1 MNHCH
6 TPGQEAAVS
15 ATRGAVRVAI
25 TLAALLAAWVLAGQA
40 ASAAQS
46 SLRLTVKDQESGD
59 PLPKATA
66 RLSRKDAEAPEAKCD
81 ASGLVELGPVDDGT
95 YTLSV
100 KATGYAPYHTTVKM
114 PSAAG
119 AREVVL
125 KRLRTLKLTVG
136 MGGKKLPSGVN
147 IEVLQAAG
155 PGEFHVC
162 NAKVSSKGLATCT
175 GVLDGPACLV
185 AMFHDCVVYSGRIT
199 VNGDS
204 QEKIELASGLV
215 TVMGKLQSPK
225 ELKVGQVVFVRA
237 DSHTPGGSARVTK
250 SSYKTMLLPGKYD
263 AYAKCA
269 AGCFSMGEIDVAG
282 GGAPMQKDLTLDL
295 AKTQTVQSELVL
307 LALEERAAV
316 AGGGTAAAPAVG
328 GAAAKA
334 GGGAAVA
341 AVGGAAAKA
350 GGNQA
355 GGGDPAAEII
365 RLIPAATAMTQAQF
379 DTLFATKSHPALYD
393 PQETSLTLRILE
405 LRPAADASQE
415 ARDEFELL
423 ADDPATL
430 AAVKIRDAI
439 SPVPTRRLR
448 KPWNYVA
455 PGPRTMVR
463 AERITGQTCELSGD
477 AATGTVSYEVPDLY
491 RGKFNFVAK
500 RSDGRW
506 QITELA
512 MPARKIHLLRK
523 EGGGWAAR

>member
-1 MNHCH
+1 M
-6 TPGQEAAVS
+6 
-15 ATRGAVRVAI
+15 
-25 TLAALLAAWVLAGQA
+25 
-40 ASAAQS
+40 
-46 SLRLTVKDQESGD
+46 
-59 PLPKATA
+59 
-66 RLSRKDAEAPEAKCD
+66 
-81 ASGLVELGPVDDGT
+81 DDGT

-100 KATGYAPYHTTVKM
+100 KATGYAPYHATVKM
-114 PSAAG
+114 PSAAT
-119 AREVVL
+119 AMEVLL
-125 KRLRTLKLTVG
+125 KRLRTLKVTVG
-136 MGGKKLPSGVN
+136 AGGKKLPSGVT
-147 IEVLQAAG
+147 IEVLQRAG
-155 PGEFHVC
+155 PGELYPR

-199 VNGDS
+199 INGDS

-225 ELKVGQVVFVRA
+225 ELKVSQVVFVRA

-269 AGCFSMGEIDVAG
+269 AGCFSLGQIDVG
-282 GGAPMQKDLTLDL
+282 GGAPGAEGLD
-295 AKTQTVQSELVL
+295 ARPGQDADRAERTGAVGPGGASRGGAGRRGRGATVGGG
-307 LALEERAAV
+307 AAV
-316 AGGGTAAAPAVG
+316 APGGGAAAAPGG

-334 GGGAAVA
+334 GGD
-341 AVGGAAAKA
+341 
-350 GGNQA
+350 QA
-355 GGGDPAAEII
+355 GAGDPAAEII

-405 LRPAADASQE
+405 LRPAADVSQE
-415 ARDEFELL
+415 ARDEFELM

-430 AAVKIRDAI
+430 AAVQIRDAI
-439 SPVPTRRLR
+439 SPVPVRRVR
-448 KPWNYVA
+448 NPWNYVA

-463 AERITGQTCELSGD
+463 AERITGHTCELSGD

-491 RGKFNFVAK
+491 RGTFNFVAK
-500 RSDGRW
+500 RIDGHW

-512 MPARKIHLLRK
+512 MPARKIHLIRR